1 MSNLHD
7 AQPCDA
13 LVKMA
18 NEIAANIAPGKNQ
31 QQTADAMLNH
41 LTRFW
46 SRSMKSQI
54 IDHLE
59 VEDNQL
65 EPTAVEAIKLLKQ
78 SRA

>member
-1 MSNLHD
+1 MSSLHD
-7 AQPCDA
+7 AQPWDA

-18 NEIAANIAPGKNQ
+18 NEIAANIAPGKDPE
-31 QQTADAMLNH
+31 QTAQAMLNH

-46 SRSMKSQI
+46 SRSMKTQI
-54 IDHLE
+54 IDCLE

-78 SRA
+78 SRT

>member
-7 AQPCDA
+7 AKPWDA

-31 QQTADAMLNH
+31 QQTAEAMLNH

-46 SRSMKSQI
+46 SRSMKAQI
-54 IDHLE
+54 IDCLE
-59 VEDNQL
+59 MDVV
-65 EPTAVEAIKLLKQ
+65 PFAF
-78 SRA
+78 

>member
-1 MSNLHD
+1 MGNIHD
-7 AQPCDA
+7 AHPYDA

-18 NEIAANIAPGKNQ
+18 NEIAANIAPGKNP
-31 QQTADAMLNH
+31 QQTAEAMLNH

-54 IDHLE
+54 IDCLDT
-59 VEDNQL
+59 EDNQL

-78 SRA
+78 SRD